1 MKYFLYIYALDEH
14 VQEKSI
20 SLCIFSD
27 PDLHDY
33 IEMWN
38 AYNMSQTHKKTIINV
53 PENNMLNLYISY
65 SNDTIWPI
73 HSRNSEIGISH
84 WSKYTCNFISLIFNV
99 YNESVPDK
107 NF

>member
-33 IEMWN
+33 IEM
-38 AYNMSQTHKKTIINV
+38 
-53 PENNMLNLYISY
+53 
-65 SNDTIWPI
+65 
-73 HSRNSEIGISH
+73 
-84 WSKYTCNFISLIFNV
+84 
-99 YNESVPDK
+99 
-107 NF
+107 